1 MDPKGKKRKIAEENR
16 GFNSSWTESFAF
28 IANAEGLPACLL
40 CNEKLSNNKKS
51 NVERH
56 FQGKHATFAAKYP
69 VGSERKSAIALLLE
83 KLGFVGNR
91 SQMHLFSD
99 FKNKTEIIQ
108 KIKDMPL
115 SAKTVKERAIKMA
128 GNITNQQIKDINS
141 APAYSIACDES
152 CDVIDIEQAAL
163 LCRYVN
169 SDGPQEE
176 MIELIPLKGQTH
188 GEDICEA
195 VLKCLN
201 DNGINTNHLISVATD
216 GAPSMRGSQKGFVT
230 LLQKAL
236 DRNLLAF
243 HCILHQEAL
252 CAKTFPPECME
263 VMNLVIEMVN
273 KIIAKAL
280 NHRQFR
286 ALLDEVDSEYSDLL
300 LHNKVQWLS
309 RGEVLRRFVAC
320 LEHVKT
326 FLKSKNLNYPQLED
340 TEWLEKLHFMVDM
353 TSHLNMLNKSLQG
366 RGNTAL
372 HMLEAVL
379 SFERKLTVFARD
391 VQRGTLSHF
400 PSLREFK
407 EAYHD
412 HTLNGDYLQGAIVDM
427 QTEFGSR
434 FSEFRKEKMTLSF
447 PVTSLEIDP
456 SLLNTFPGVIQADL
470 EMELANIADKD
481 LWVSKFKSLTAELE
495 DVTRQKA
502 QLAQSH
508 EWSEIDSL
516 PTIEKLV
523 FQTWNALPDSYSNM
537 KKYAFGVLSIFGSTY
552 LCEQIFSNMN
562 YIKSK
567 YRTRL
572 TDESLQSC
580 VKIKVT
586 SYMPDVE
593 KLSSDV
599 RKQNWVTVAYIK
611 IMLDV

>member
-1 MDPKGKKRKIAEENR
+1 M
-16 GFNSSWTESFAF
+16 
-28 IANAEGLPACLL
+28 
-40 CNEKLSNNKKS
+40 
-51 NVERH
+51 
-56 FQGKHATFAAKYP
+56 
-69 VGSERKSAIALLLE
+69 
-83 KLGFVGNR
+83 
-91 SQMHLFSD
+91 
-99 FKNKTEIIQ
+99 
-108 KIKDMPL
+108 
-115 SAKTVKERAIKMA
+115 
-128 GNITNQQIKDINS
+128 
-141 APAYSIACDES
+141 
-152 CDVIDIEQAAL
+152 
-163 LCRYVN
+163 
-169 SDGPQEE
+169 
-176 MIELIPLKGQTH
+176 
-188 GEDICEA
+188 
-195 VLKCLN
+195 LKCLN

-216 GAPSMRGSQKGFVT
+216 GAPSMRGSKRGFVT

-252 CAKTFPPECME
+252 CAQTFPSECTA

-286 ALLDEVDSEYSDLL
+286 ALLDEVDCEYSDLL
-300 LHNKVQWLS
+300 LHNKVRWLS

-326 FLKSKNLNYPQLED
+326 FLKSKDLNYPQLED
-340 TEWLEKLHFMVDM
+340 TEWLEKLHFLVDM
-353 TSHLNMLNKSLQG
+353 TSHLNKLNESLQG
-366 RGNTAL
+366 RGNTAVQ
-372 HMLEAVL
+372 MLEAVL

-407 EAYHD
+407 EAHPD
-412 HTLNGDYLQGAIVDM
+412 HTLNGDYLQGAIVEM
-427 QTEFGSR
+427 QTAFGSR
-434 FSEFRKEKMTLSF
+434 FCEFRKEKMTLSF
-447 PVTSLEIDP
+447 PVTPLETDP
-456 SLLNTFPGVIQADL
+456 SLLSTFPGVNQADL
-470 EMELANIADKD
+470 EMEMADIADKD
-481 LWVSKFKSLTAELE
+481 LWVSKFKRLTAELE

-508 EWSEIDSL
+508 KWSEIESL
-516 PTIEKLV
+516 PTPEKLV
-523 FQTWNALPDSYSNM
+523 YDTWNALPDSYRNM
-537 KKYAFGVLSIFGSTY
+537 KTYALGVLSIFGSTY

-593 KLSSDV
+593 KLTSDV
-599 RKQNWVTVAYIK
+599 RKQK
-611 IMLDV
+611 SH